1 MSEAPEKI
9 ITDEEIAY
17 VHANANFGS
26 MSPRDVVSDGV
37 RKYAVGYTGGSTQ
50 VAILR
55 EHGLITATKG
65 CGYKANLT
73 EKGKRYARAIY
84 SRADLP
90 PTPEQIKADP
100 RVQALVVAQDR
111 IDSLSA
117 QLAEC
122 EAQLLKV
129 TAERE
134 EENIKFQMANTAWD
148 QETATRKV
156 AEAQAA
162 TEPVLFKDMTDAEQ
176 GALLLAKHR
185 GEAIQRFGDMGD
197 WLRCNP
203 TFNPDSAYRVAP
215 PKPKIEHVREKA
227 WFRTQKVT
235 VCFTTI
241 DGVVDIASYRLEPR
255 ND

>member
-1 MSEAPEKI
+1 MTDTTPEAVDWDDIP
-9 ITDEEIAY
+9 D
-17 VHANANFGS
+17 
-26 MSPRDVVSDGV
+26 
-37 RKYAVGYTGGSTQ
+37 
-50 VAILR
+50 
-55 EHGLITATKG
+55 
-65 CGYKANLT
+65 
-73 EKGKRYARAIY
+73 
-84 SRADLP
+84 
-90 PTPEQIKADP
+90 TPEQ
-100 RVQALVVAQDR
+100 RALIAAHNAEMKRAYPNLIDL
-111 IDSLSA
+111 DSLSA

-122 EAQLLKV
+122 EARLLKV

-134 EENIKFQMANTAWD
+134 EENLKFQMANTAWD